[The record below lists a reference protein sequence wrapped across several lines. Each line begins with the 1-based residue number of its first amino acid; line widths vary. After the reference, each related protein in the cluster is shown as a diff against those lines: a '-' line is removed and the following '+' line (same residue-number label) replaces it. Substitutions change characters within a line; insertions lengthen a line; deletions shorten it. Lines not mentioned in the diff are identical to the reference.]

1 MRAALALP
9 LVSFVLLAG
18 CSPTADDGPESVPA
32 ADPTS
37 TATPADTMTEP
48 AIEGADPCD
57 LLSEQEAATLAGA
70 PVDRPSPGTTGGMP
84 NCQWLTGDGVF
95 VQTVAV
101 PAPVWAQSLP
111 EILRLVEASGLA
123 GDGEDLEKFRAGAE
137 LVEGGEDLDPDAACS
152 LFSTMLELQGRPEG
166 SSTIVTVVPDPGSP
180 QAVTAQACSR
190 GRFTSVLVGDATG
203 LQGALP
209 DSQVART
216 LTEVHRR
223 HLG

>member
-1 MRAALALP
+1 MRASLALP
-9 LVSFVLLAG
+9 LLSFVLLAG
-18 CSPTADDGPESVPA
+18 CSPTADDGPESVSA

-48 AIEGADPCD
+48 AIEGVDPCD
-57 LLSEQEAATLAGA
+57 LLSEEEAATLAGA
-70 PVDRPSPGTTGGMP
+70 PVNLPSPGMTGGMA
-84 NCQWLTGDGVF
+84 NCQWLTEDAVF

-111 EILRLVEASGLA
+111 DLLPLVEASGLA
-123 GDGEDLEKFRAGAE
+123 GDGEALEKFRAGAE
-137 LVEGGEDLDPDAACS
+137 LVEGGEALDADAACS
-152 LFSTMLELQGRPEG
+152 LFSTLLELQGRPGG
-166 SSTIVTVVPDPGSP
+166 SATIVTVVPDPGSP
-180 QAVTAQACSR
+180 QAVTGQACS
-190 GRFTSVLVGDATG
+190 GGAFTSVMVGDARG

-209 DSQVART
+209 DARVARA